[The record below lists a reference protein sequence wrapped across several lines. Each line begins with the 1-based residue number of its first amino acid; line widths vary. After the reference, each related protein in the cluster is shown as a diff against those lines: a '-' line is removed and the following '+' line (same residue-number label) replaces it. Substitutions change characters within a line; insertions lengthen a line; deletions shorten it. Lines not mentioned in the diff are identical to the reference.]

1 MTCKVYIDIF
11 NQIHA
16 TVAKYTLEFV
26 RRLSD
31 NYVLP
36 FKPSTYAKDLLDE
49 LKKYEKHIG
58 FSYEAYTPDIEPA
71 ISK

>member
-1 MTCKVYIDIF
+1 M
-11 NQIHA
+11 
-16 TVAKYTLEFV
+16 AKYTLEFV